1 MTAFV
6 PFGRFRNR
14 LFGPLSGTDPRA
26 TPSPRTPLQ
35 FTEPFSVPGTG
46 GNRPES
52 NGSRFFPSIDGN
64 RDQDHSWGSLR

>member
-14 LFGPLSGTDPRA
+14 LFGLLSGTGVVTITSRRTHPHVNA
-26 TPSPRTPLQ
+26 T
-35 FTEPFSVPGTG
+35 FSVPGTG

-52 NGSRFFPSIDGN
+52 NGSRFFPSLDGN
-64 RDQDHSWGSLR
+64 RDQDQPRGVL

>member
-14 LFGPLSGTDPRA
+14 LLGLLSGTGVVTITSRPTHPHVKA
-26 TPSPRTPLQ
+26 A
-35 FTEPFSVPGTG
+35 FSVPGTG

-52 NGSRFFPSIDGN
+52 NGSRFFPSLDGN
-64 RDQDHSWGSLR
+64 RDQDHSWGLLR